1 MTTGFNHVVV
11 IGPGAIGCC
20 VAVRMALAPGAP
32 KITLIDHRP
41 DRAARLSARPILIHT
56 PDGDLEAAIPVRI
69 APDSPADLVLLA
81 TKAYAARAA
90 AAEAAAW
97 IGRAPVVC
105 MQNGLGAAQE
115 VAAALPQ
122 TNVVMAVSYQGA
134 NFVREGEVNQVAVLR
149 THLGYEGRGPDDT
162 VRAVADL
169 LDRAGLKP
177 RVEADMTPLV
187 WGKLIVNAAINPVAA
202 LAGVTNG
209 EVAARPTL
217 RALAGAIADEGEAVA
232 RARGVA
238 LPYADALEATL
249 ETARGTAE
257 NRCSM
262 LQDLEAGRPTEID
275 YLSGAI
281 ASAAEACGVAAPTN
295 RAMTALVRQVSAA

>member
-281 ASAAEACGVAAPTN
+281 ASASDACGVAAPTN